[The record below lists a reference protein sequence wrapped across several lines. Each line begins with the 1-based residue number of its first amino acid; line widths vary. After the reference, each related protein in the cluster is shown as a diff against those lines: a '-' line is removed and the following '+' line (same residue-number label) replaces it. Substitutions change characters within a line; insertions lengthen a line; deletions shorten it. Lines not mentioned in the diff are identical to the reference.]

1 MKPILFVLTL
11 GVCMAG
17 FCPSLSA
24 QEKKPAEATTFI
36 QVEEMPE
43 FPGGEAAL
51 RDFLVKNI
59 TYPEQ
64 ARKDTIQGKVYVTFV
79 VDAIGKVVEPKVI
92 RGVHPLL
99 DQEALRVTERIPAWK
114 PGKQKGVPVRVSY
127 TLPVM
132 FSLK

>member
-1 MKPILFVLTL
+1 MLFR
-11 GVCMAG
+11 
-17 FCPSLSA
+17 S
-24 QEKKPAEATTFI
+24 
-36 QVEEMPE
+36 
-43 FPGGEAAL
+43 L

-79 VDAIGKVVEPKVI
+79 VDATGKVVEPKVI

-99 DQEALRVTERIPAWK
+99 DQEALRVTERMPAWK

>member
-1 MKPILFVLTL
+1 MKRIRIILAVCLCMLVASPVVFSQENNPNEKGVFV
-11 GVCMAG
+11 
-17 FCPSLSA
+17 
-24 QEKKPAEATTFI
+24 

-51 RDFLVKNI
+51 LEFMVKNI

-64 ARKDTIQGKVYVTFV
+64 AKKDTIQGKVYATFV
-79 VDAIGKVVEPKVI
+79 VDAAGKVGDVKVV

-99 DQEALRVTERIPAWK
+99 DQEAVRVIGLMPLWK
-114 PGKQKGVPVRVSY
+114 PGKQKGIPVKVAY
-127 TLPVM
+127 TIPVM

>member
-79 VDAIGKVVEPKVI
+79 VDATGKVVEPKVI

-99 DQEALRVTERIPAWK
+99 DQEALRVTERMPAWK

>member
-1 MKPILFVLTL
+1 MKFTRYALAVGLCMMVALPAAFSQENKPNEK
-11 GVCMAG
+11 GV
-17 FCPSLSA
+17 
-24 QEKKPAEATTFI
+24 FI

-51 RDFLVKNI
+51 RDFMVKNI

-64 ARKDTIQGKVYVTFV
+64 AKKDTIQGKVFVTFV
-79 VDAIGKVVEPKVI
+79 IDAAGKVGDVKVV

-99 DQEALRVTERIPAWK
+99 DQEAVRVIGLMPVWK
-114 PGKQKGVPVRVSY
+114 PGTQKGIPVKVSY